1 MGLSQPEEA
10 APGHGTELVTLLGV
24 GEVEKVAD
32 STLCV
37 CCDLNRD
44 LGLIASEDDVI

>member
-44 LGLIASEDDVI
+44 LGLIASEDAVI